1 MPGFRDGF
9 REQEKAII
17 ELRSRFAPGVEL
29 RVNRVDQRLGGL
41 LDVLDE
47 FFQHGLCS
55 SYANL
60 MILSLGGAGAG
71 GRVREQMPEFLKEG
85 GAI

>member
-1 MPGFRDGF
+1 MQGVRVIKGGAELHRPPGTGDNER
-9 REQEKAII
+9 A
-17 ELRSRFAPGVEL
+17 AAVEL

-60 MILSLGGAGAG
+60 MILSLGGPSCSA
-71 GRVREQMPEFLKEG
+71 PSS
-85 GAI
+85 AI